1 VVAVFGQINRD
12 TTLFA
17 KLWIMAADAAPPPD
31 PLEAAAPAAPLVHYT
46 SPDEDSARWW
56 DFEFRDGDIVVSTR
70 SKSGTTWV
78 QMMCLLLV
86 FQSTELPDRL
96 GTLSPW
102 LDHLVRPK
110 EQVFERLAAQRHRR
124 VIKTHTPLD
133 GVPMDDRVT
142 YIVVG
147 RHPLDAAVSL
157 YHQGDNIDRVRMREL
172 TGEPE
177 PETPSEPRPLLH
189 EWLVG
194 FVEWDGDPREWLDT
208 LPGQML
214 HLRDAW
220 SRRAEP
226 NVVLLHYDDLL
237 ADLDGSMRSL
247 AARLGIEVDEAVW
260 PGLVGAAGF
269 DSMRAR
275 SATFAPDTL
284 GVLKDPSAF
293 FRHGTS
299 GDGAAILS
307 AGELARYHER
317 VAALAPPDLLAWLHH
332 DGER

>member
-1 VVAVFGQINRD
+1 MATDAV
-12 TTLFA
+12 
-17 KLWIMAADAAPPPD
+17 PPPG
-31 PLEAAAPAAPLVHYT
+31 PRQAASPLVRYT

-78 QMMCLLLV
+78 QMICLLLV
-86 FQSTELPDRL
+86 FGRPELPDRL
-96 GTLSPW
+96 GALSPW
-102 LDHLVRPK
+102 LDHLVTPK
-110 EQVFERLAAQRHRR
+110 DVLFEHLAAQQHRR

-133 GVPMDDRVT
+133 GVPLEDGVT

-157 YHQGDNIDRVRMREL
+157 YHHGNNLDRARIREL
-172 TGEPE
+172 TGAPE
-177 PETPSEPRPLLH
+177 PDTPPAPRPPLH

-220 SRRAEP
+220 GRRPDP
-226 NVVLLHYDDLL
+226 NVVLVHYDDLL
-237 ADLDGSMRSL
+237 ADLDGSMRFL
-247 AARLGIEVDEAVW
+247 ASRLGIAVDEAVW
-260 PGLVGAAGF
+260 PELVHAAGF
-269 DSMRAR
+269 EAMQAL
-275 SATFAPDTL
+275 SATVAPETL
-284 GVLKDPSAF
+284 GILKDPAAF

-299 GDGAAILS
+299 GDGAALLTP
-307 AGELARYHER
+307 AELARYHER
-317 VAALAPPDLLAWLHH
+317 VATLAPPDLLAWVHH
-332 DGER
+332 GRGS